1 MTHRPKYSDTVQAI
15 INACQAAAMVKGVS
29 VIVSPEVAA
38 ILQSNAEILPLKVS
52 EDLTVTLK

>member
-15 INACQAAAMVKGVS
+15 INARQAAAMVKCVS
-29 VIVSPEVAA
+29 VIVSHEVAA

-52 EDLTVTLK
+52 ENLTVTLK